1 MTATRTG
8 STVAV
13 RRRADVVGTLIDCQ
27 ILLGYAE
34 QAMRQASCPEN
45 AAPVSVALDAIGVLR
60 GKLRTVAGQL
70 EVAA

>member
-13 RRRADVVGTLIDCQ
+13 RQRADVVGTLIDCQ

-34 QAMRQASCPEN
+34 QAMRSASCPEN
-45 AAPVSVALDAIGVLR
+45 AGPVDVALESLGLLR
-60 GKLRTVAGQL
+60 TKLRTVAGRL
-70 EVAA
+70 ER